1 MLKAQSFKAKV
12 LSKFLPAGTK
22 GRLARA
28 SSTAVNGLQL
38 ILNLS
43 KGPADVLGVPGLK
56 GGVESLLFVIDVFK
70 V

>member
-1 MLKAQSFKAKV
+1 MSKAQSFKAKV
-12 LSKFLPAGTK
+12 LSKFPPAETK
-22 GRLARA
+22 ERLARA

-43 KGPADVLGVPGLK
+43 KGPAGVLGVPGLK
-56 GGVESLLFVIDVFK
+56 VGVEGLLFVIDVLK